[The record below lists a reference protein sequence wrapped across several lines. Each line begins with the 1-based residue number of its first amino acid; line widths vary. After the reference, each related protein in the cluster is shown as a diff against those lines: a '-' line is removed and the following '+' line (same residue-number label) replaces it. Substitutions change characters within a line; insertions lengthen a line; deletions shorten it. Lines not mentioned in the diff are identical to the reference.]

1 MKTTTVS
8 LTVALALLVGLSA
21 CSTTRSAGTQMS
33 DAAVTSK
40 VKAKLAADPE
50 VMNLVSIDVDTNE
63 GEVRLSG
70 HVDTEAQKAEA
81 EKLARQTDGVRD
93 VDNEIE
99 VGKGRTIGGAMDDA
113 LITSKIKAKLT
124 GDLDVNPFN
133 VDVDTDRGN
142 VVLTGR
148 VNTAAEKAT
157 VERIARGTEGVLEV
171 ENRLLVGQDAD
182 ANADID

>member
-70 HVDTEAQKAEA
+70 HVDTEAQKTEV
-81 EKLARQTDGVRD
+81 EKLARHTDGVRD

-182 ANADID
+182 ADADID